1 MKKKLDKSTKEFQ
14 MMQDFWRIWQEY
26 YIPEDN
32 DEYWNC
38 LIKEADDF
46 AKKYN
51 DTLKRSLEGGTASHL
66 MMAVLTDIEKR
77 FKNKDNK

>member
-14 MMQDFWRIWQEY
+14 MMQEFWRIWQEY

-32 DEYWNC
+32 DEYWKK
-38 LIKEADDF
+38 LVEEADAF
-46 AKKYN
+46 TRKYN
-51 DTLKRSLEGGTASHL
+51 ETLELSLQGGTASHL

-77 FKNKDNK
+77 FKDNK